1 MRVLLV
7 ALLFGT
13 LLQLAQ
19 IPAAAAPAD
28 QSSTPPPSNGAAQMS
43 IRAGFDGLGKVGGWL
58 PIEIDVRNDGPDIDG
73 EIQLVATDT
82 TTTRGTYT
90 RAPVVYSAPAVL
102 PRRSHKQISLDAE
115 LRSTGQKIV
124 ARLVEGDNV
133 IVEQDVQLTRV
144 AAGELLC
151 GVLSRSGPSFDFLPT
166 MELPPPLRR
175 ARVAH
180 MEVTDL
186 PTRPQLLA
194 SLDCLIFDNIATST
208 MVDAQRDALTAW
220 VNGGGLLVAIG
231 GPSWQRT
238 FSALPQDLLPVKANG
253 LISLDNVDRLG
264 DLTGEPIQDAGPWLV
279 SQASVTDGNPIVDQD
294 GVLLMAAARRGS
306 GTVVYLAMDPT
317 AEPLRSWAGS
327 QRLWRYVLSYCTGGV
342 GLTSS
347 VSSTFGGWGRIPRNA
362 MVDISALSGPTPG
375 LMMLALSL
383 FAIIVGP
390 VNYLF
395 LKRWGRPSWSIV
407 TIPLITILAAVG
419 TFSLAGTFRDSDVI
433 MSKVSLIRA
442 YPNSPAYGRSYV
454 SVLSRRPMQLDIHSS
469 ETTLLTSL
477 FYPFPRDPS
486 PDAPDWALRVVEGV
500 GPSVDNLRLASGS
513 LGTFILDSQL
523 NLPGQIDTDLHIEGR
538 QLVGTITNHLSS
550 SLYDASLIVDYQVL
564 RLGDL
569 KAGESR
575 DIAMTLSGSASAGF
589 GPPTSFSSMLYP
601 NPTGGG
607 RKIADGARRDILDS
621 AFGSGFN
628 FTRLDFSG
636 ATLVGWLDGAPVP
649 IDIDETKP
657 AVTDTSLV
665 VATLPIGI
673 PKGYEGELPPQVIAR
688 RQIGATTLNRQ
699 QYGSYDLASGE
710 SIAFQYTLPVGMGKF
725 LLDGLY
731 VNIDGRLRGA
741 PGAGPVLGE
750 ISIFNWQRA
759 EWEDR
764 TVAFGRNLVKD
775 AAPYVS
781 ATGDVRIRYTFK
793 APPDTAATGVSF
805 SRFDVTA
812 SGLMQ

>member
-7 ALLFGT
+7 ALLFGN

-19 IPAAAAPAD
+19 TPATAAPA
-28 QSSTPPPSNGAAQMS
+28 AQMTV
-43 IRAGFDGLGKVGGWL
+43 RAGFDGLGKVGGWL
-58 PIEIDVRNDGPDIDG
+58 PIEIEIRNDGPDIDG

-82 TTTRGTYT
+82 TVARGTYT
-90 RAPVVYSAPAVL
+90 RAPVMYTAPAIL

-115 LRSTGQKIV
+115 LRSTGQKLT

-133 IVEQDVQLTRV
+133 IVEQDVPLTRV

-175 ARVAH
+175 ARIAH
-180 MEVTDL
+180 IEVSDL

-194 SLDCLIFDNIATST
+194 ALDCLIVDNIATST

-231 GPSWQRT
+231 GSSWQRT
-238 FSALPQDLLPVKANG
+238 FSALPPDLLPVKPDG
-253 LISLDNVDRLG
+253 LISLDSLDRLG
-264 DLTGEPIQDAGPWLV
+264 DLTGEPLTDAGPWLV
-279 SQASVTDGNPIVDQD
+279 SQATITDGNPIVDQD
-294 GVLLMAAARRGS
+294 GVVLMAAARRGS
-306 GTVVYLAMDPT
+306 GTVVYMAMDPT

-327 QRLWRYVLSYCTGGV
+327 PRLWRYVLSYCAGGV
-342 GLTSS
+342 GITSS
-347 VSSTFGGWGRIPRNA
+347 VSNTFAGWGRIPRNA

-375 LMMLALSL
+375 LMMMALAL
-383 FAIIVGP
+383 FAVVVGP
-390 VNYLF
+390 LNYLF
-395 LKRWGRPSWSIV
+395 LRRFGRPSWSIV
-407 TIPLITILAAVG
+407 TIPLITVLAAIG
-419 TFSLAGTFRDSDVI
+419 TFSLAGVFRDSDVI
-433 MSKVSLIRA
+433 MSRVSLIRS
-442 YPNSPAYGRSYV
+442 YPSAPAYGRSYV
-454 SVLSRRPMQLDIHSS
+454 GLLSRRPAQLDIRSS
-469 ETTLLTSL
+469 ETSLMTSL
-477 FYPFPRDPS
+477 FYPFPRDPN
-486 PDAPDWALRVVEGV
+486 PEAPDWSLKVVEGL
-500 GPSVDNLRLASGS
+500 GPSVEDLRLGAGA
-513 LGTFILDSQL
+513 LGTFVVDSQL
-523 NLPGQIDTDLHIEGR
+523 SLPGQLDTDLHVDGR
-538 QLVGTITNHLSS
+538 QLVGTVTNRLQSNI
-550 SLYDASLIVDYQVL
+550 YDASLIVDYQVL

-569 KAGESR
+569 KSGDSR

-607 RKIADGARRDILDS
+607 RRMADGARRDILDS
-621 AFGSGFN
+621 VFGSGFN
-628 FTRLDFSG
+628 FTRFDFGG
-636 ATLVGWLDGAPVP
+636 ATLVGWLDASPVSL
-649 IDIDETKP
+649 DIADTKP
-657 AVTDTSLV
+657 AIADTTLM
-665 VATLPIGI
+665 VASLPIGV
-673 PKGYEGELPPQVIAR
+673 PKGYEGELPPQVISR
-688 RQIGATTLNRQ
+688 RQIGSTTLNRQ

-710 SIAFQYTLPVGMGKF
+710 SIAFQFTLPVGTGKF
-725 LLDGLY
+725 LLDGIF

-764 TVAFGRNLVKD
+764 TVGFGRNLVKD
-775 AAPYVS
+775 ASPYVS
-781 ATGDVRIRYTFK
+781 ATGDVRVRYTFK